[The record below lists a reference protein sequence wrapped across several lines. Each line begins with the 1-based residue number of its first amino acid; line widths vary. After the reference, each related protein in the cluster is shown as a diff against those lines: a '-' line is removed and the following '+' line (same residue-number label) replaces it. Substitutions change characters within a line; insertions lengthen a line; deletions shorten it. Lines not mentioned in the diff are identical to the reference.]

1 MRFILTAIL
10 QLFLRSNTLK
20 LIKVKSAG
28 LYYPLS
34 ESTADVTSQNL
45 FTVIIGKNGV
55 GKSRL
60 LSHIADTLINIRSY
74 GQNHPKLVKDRRFE
88 IRFQNE
94 GINVNVYSG
103 KGKSKGRI
111 FEKNEFTKRNFCTKL
126 IAAST
131 SPFDKFP
138 LDNNKTHI
146 KSDGDAFYSYIGLK
160 NATDTLSDKNLVKT
174 FAISLLEEN
183 QKRAVERILSYLGF
197 DKRISISFRH
207 NKERYFSKKA
217 LSNKDMSLAQAIKSS
232 EGIYDKV
239 LIDNNIE
246 MSRFI
251 VEALREEQLKNLNNL
266 EFRGKDV
273 LRFRNNA
280 LHNVGPNSTLVN
292 RKINDLIGKVSLP
305 KSFTSTDSSS
315 KKVRSALIQSLQLNF
330 SNVESITL
338 TKKDGSNLRFED
350 SSSGEKALLLLAC
363 SIANK
368 IKNDSVVLI
377 DEPEI
382 SLHPEWQENFIE
394 LLNAAF
400 KHFKNCHFIIATH
413 SPLVIS
419 QLSTKNCYILN
430 MDEDEMYSSSDYAN
444 RSSDYQ
450 LARLFN
456 TPGNHNEYL
465 NRLCVSLLSSIS
477 KHGELNA
484 EQLKDLEFLVNL
496 KPTLNDDDTVKQLI
510 AVLEKAK
517 EILP

>member
-1 MRFILTAIL
+1 M
-10 QLFLRSNTLK
+10 K

-45 FTVIIGKNGV
+45 FTVVIGKNGV

-60 LSHIADTLINIRSY
+60 LAHIADTLINIKSY
-74 GQNHPKLVKDRRFE
+74 DQNHSKLVKDRRFE
-88 IRFQNE
+88 LRFQNE
-94 GINVNVYSG
+94 NIDINVYSG

-111 FEKNEFTKRNFCTKL
+111 FEKNGLTKSNFCTKL

-138 LDNNKTHI
+138 LEKNESQI
-146 KSDGDAFYSYIGLK
+146 KSGGDSFYSYIGLK
-160 NATDTLSDKNLVKT
+160 NTTGTLSDKNLVKT

-183 QKRAVERILSYLGF
+183 QKKAVERILSYLGF
-197 DKRISISFRH
+197 DKRISIKFRH
-207 NKERYFSKKA
+207 NKERYFSQKA
-217 LSNKDMSLAQAIKSS
+217 LTNKDISFAQAIKSS
-232 EGIYDKV
+232 EGIYQKV
-239 LIDNNIE
+239 LLDNNME

-251 VEALREEQLKNLNNL
+251 VEALHEEQIENLSNL
-266 EFRGKDV
+266 GFRGKN
-273 LRFRNNA
+273 LIRFRNSKLNNIYFKS
-280 LHNVGPNSTLVN
+280 NVVN
-292 RKINDLIGKVSLP
+292 RKIDELIGTVSLP
-305 KSFTSTDSSS
+305 KSFTSTDSIS
-315 KKVRSALIQSLQLNF
+315 KKVRSALIQSLKFNF
-330 SNVESITL
+330 SNVASITL
-338 TKKDGSNLRFED
+338 TKKDGTSLRFED

-363 SIANK
+363 SIANE

-477 KHGELNA
+477 KHGELNT

-496 KPTLNDDDTVKQLI
+496 KTMLNDDDTVKHLI
-510 AVLEKAK
+510 GVLEKAK
-517 EILP
+517 ELLP

>member
-1 MRFILTAIL
+1 M
-10 QLFLRSNTLK
+10 K
-20 LIKVKSAG
+20 LIKVKSSG

-34 ESTADVTSQNL
+34 EPTADVTSQNL

-60 LSHIADTLINIRSY
+60 LAHIADTLINIKSY
-74 GQNHPKLVKDRRFE
+74 GQNHSKLVRDRRFE
-88 IRFQNE
+88 LRFQNE
-94 GINVNVYSG
+94 DKDVNVYSG

-111 FEKNEFTKRNFCTKL
+111 FEKNDVTKSNFCTKL

-138 LDNNKTHI
+138 LEKNDNQI
-146 KSDGDAFYSYIGLK
+146 KSGSDSFYSYIGLK
-160 NATDTLSDKNLVKT
+160 NAAGTLSDKNLVKT

-197 DKRISISFRH
+197 DKRISINFRH
-207 NKERYFSKKA
+207 NKDRYFSKKA
-217 LSNKDMSLAQAIKSS
+217 LTNKDISLAQAIKSS
-232 EGIYDKV
+232 EGIYQKV
-239 LIDNNIE
+239 LLDNNME

-251 VEALREEQLKNLNNL
+251 VEALHQEQIEKLKNIEIKKHEIIRL
-266 EFRGKDV
+266 RDGK
-273 LRFRNNA
+273 LKNIY
-280 LHNVGPNSTLVN
+280 LKSNVVN
-292 RKINDLIGKVSLP
+292 RKINDLIGTVNLP
-305 KSFTSTDSSS
+305 KSFTSTDPIS
-315 KKVRSALIQSLQLNF
+315 KKIRNSIIQSLQLNF

-430 MDEDEMYSSSDYAN
+430 MDEDEMYSSSDYSN

-450 LARLFN
+450 LARLFS

-484 EQLKDLEFLVNL
+484 EQLKDLEFLINL

-510 AVLEKAK
+510 DVLEKAK
-517 EILP
+517 ELLP